1 MIFINRAWN
10 SREKHLL
17 RALSITLLIFA
28 VMNLLG
34 GCAQVQ
40 DRMGGQ
46 VFGVSATLAG
56 VSVSVSGTI
65 PTGETPKIPAP

>member
-1 MIFINRAWN
+1 MTITK
-10 SREKHLL
+10 RERNLL
-17 RALSITLLIFA
+17 RVMASVLVLVALLNFLA
-28 VMNLLG
+28 
-34 GCAQVQ
+34 GCTTIQ
-40 DRMGGQ
+40 DRIGGQ